1 MGRVQVCGVARSLP
15 GALEVDDRPNRR
27 KEAEVNRFDSTPEA
41 SVFFLPKGMTTIK
54 IWIKKRTGKL
64 VPVVIRPEEQLKAVL
79 PLAKLRVCKLAKEG
93 RPLDL
98 EGTLADQ
105 NISDGDTLT
114 SVGEVIF
121 DRIHFQRPDGK
132 QFEVRGSQ
140 LLLRRIS
147 SIKNLEIAPRTKV
160 HPENFKL
167 FMGCI
172 ELKDNKTLWDYNI
185 EFGEIINVVY

>member
-1 MGRVQVCGVARSLP
+1 M
-15 GALEVDDRPNRR
+15 
-27 KEAEVNRFDSTPEA
+27 
-41 SVFFLPKGMTTIK
+41 
-54 IWIKKRTGKL
+54 
-64 VPVVIRPEEQLKAVL
+64 
-79 PLAKLRVCKLAKEG
+79 
-93 RPLDL
+93 

-172 ELKDNKTLWDYNI
+172 ELKDDKTLWDYNI

>member
-1 MGRVQVCGVARSLP
+1 M
-15 GALEVDDRPNRR
+15 
-27 KEAEVNRFDSTPEA
+27 
-41 SVFFLPKGMTTIK
+41 
-54 IWIKKRTGKL
+54 
-64 VPVVIRPEEQLKAVL
+64 
-79 PLAKLRVCKLAKEG
+79 
-93 RPLDL
+93 

-132 QFEVRGSQ
+132 RFEVPGSQ

-172 ELKDNKTLWDYNI
+172 ELKDDKTLWDYNI